1 MFGKWRKGLTK
12 ETVDDATN
20 RLAQMAKEGINW
32 LGNYWTL
39 GRYDLVAIAEVKDEN
54 TMMKALIRWGDLLS
68 TESLV
73 AVPRAEAIKLVG

>member
-1 MFGKWRKGLTK
+1 
-12 ETVDDATN
+12 
-20 RLAQMAKEGINW
+20 MAKEGIKW

-54 TMMKALIRWGDLLS
+54 TMMKALIQWGDLLS